1 MSEEKLRRALENCTK
16 DAVALRKKITQIE
29 DSLKDQEQQ
38 TEKAKRALKNCLTD
52 VVDIRKK
59 IRTGLPAQRIKS
71 RRSLKGTKV
80 SRKRRTSRKST
91 RRSNKRKH

>member
-59 IRTGLPAQRIKS
+59 TVSYTHLTLPTKRI
-71 RRSLKGTKV
+71 V
-80 SRKRRTSRKST
+80 
-91 RRSNKRKH
+91 

>member
-80 SRKRRTSRKST
+80 PSGSKNPRKRRSHK
-91 RRSNKRKH
+91 